1 MRASLFAAVLLI
13 GACGGDDA
21 QTTPDAPTD
30 GDEPDASEPDAP
42 DAPDEPL
49 VPTPNPGREI
59 IKTSLELDVTTR
71 MGKANI
77 IVADN
82 GEPGMSFE
90 VGDLTIVSVEAWN
103 GCLECVYEPIEFR
116 VINRRLELALPVGHR
131 DINIVYSYK
140 LHEDFNGQSSDG
152 YTLLWPY
159 HCGNLFPC
167 HSDPSDGTEFTVALT
182 GIPAGMT
189 AVYPTSISE
198 APSYQVAWS
207 VDEYNEVS
215 LGTTDAGTEIVVW
228 HRPGEEADANA
239 GTDNLVAAFNWL
251 ETTLGPYRF
260 GPKAGT
266 VSVGWGPGAL
276 GGMEHHPFWHLADGA
291 LSSDEVN
298 VHEAVHGWYGDG
310 IRYACWEDFVLSEG
324 TTSYLAGRALDVVN
338 PTVGAQ
344 VWQGYAAELDAV
356 PGNLKVWPQTC
367 NEIDIIGDNL
377 FTNAPYMRGAFFY
390 RGLAQKLGATV
401 VDDILHD
408 FYMAHAGKAA
418 RMSDMLA
425 LIQTKTGY
433 DPTACA
439 QTWLLSTTKP
449 TPGPCP

>member
-1 MRASLFAAVLLI
+1 MRAPLLAVILLA
-13 GACGGDDA
+13 ACGGDDA
-21 QTTPDAPTD
+21 QTTPDASAD
-30 GDEPDASEPDAP
+30 GPDASAP
-42 DAPDEPL
+42 DAADEPL
-49 VPTPNPGREI
+49 VPTANLAREVI
-59 IKTSLELDVTTR
+59 RTELMFDVTTR
-71 MGKANI
+71 MATARITVGPSA
-77 IVADN
+77 
-82 GEPGMSFE
+82 EPGMTLE
-90 VGDLTIVSVEAWN
+90 VGDLTIQGVQQSLADSVAFN
-103 GCLECVYEPIEFR
+103 
-116 VINRRLELALPVGHR
+116 VINRRMNLALPASSENLTFV
-131 DINIVYSYK
+131 VEYQYK
-140 LHEDFNGQSSDG
+140 LHEDFNGQSADG

-167 HSDPSDGTEFTVALT
+167 HSAPADGTEFTLALE
-182 GIPAGMT
+182 GVPAGMT
-189 AVYPTSISE
+189 AVYPTTVSE
-198 APSYQVAWS
+198 APSYQIAWS
-207 VDEYNEVS
+207 VDEYTEVS

-266 VSVGWGPGAL
+266 VSVGWGPGAF

-324 TTSYLAGRALDVVN
+324 TTSYLAGRILDVVN
-338 PTVGAQ
+338 PPVGAQ
-344 VWQGYAAELDAV
+344 VWQSYAATLDAI

-390 RGLAQKLGATV
+390 RALALKLGATV

-425 LIQTKTGY
+425 LIQSKTGY

>member
-1 MRASLFAAVLLI
+1 VRASLFAVLLLT
-13 GACGGDDA
+13 ACGGDDA
-21 QTTPDAPTD
+21 QVTPDAPA
-30 GDEPDASEPDAP
+30 DEPDAAP
-42 DAPDEPL
+42 DAPL
-49 VPTPNPGREI
+49 VPTPNPTREVVR
-59 IKTSLELDVTTR
+59 TELDVDVTTR
-71 MGKANI
+71 MATARITVGPS
-77 IVADN
+77 AD
-82 GEPGMSFE
+82 PGMTLE
-90 VGDLTIVSVEAWN
+90 IGDLTVADIADAVEA
-103 GCLECVYEPIEFR
+103 PIAFN
-116 VINRRLELALPVGHR
+116 VINRRLNLALPASADPLTFV
-131 DINIVYSYK
+131 ITYQYK
-140 LHEDFNGQSSDG
+140 LHEDFNGQSMDG

-167 HSDPSDGTEFTVALT
+167 HSAPADGTEFTLSLS
-182 GIPAGMT
+182 GIPAGQT
-189 AVYPTSISE
+189 AVYPTTLTE
-198 APSYQVAWS
+198 APSYQIAWS
-207 VDEYNEVS
+207 VDDYTELS

-266 VSVGWGPGAL
+266 VSVGWGPGAF
-276 GGMEHHPFWHLADGA
+276 GGMEHHPFWHVADAA

-298 VHEAVHGWYGDG
+298 VHEAAHGWYGDG

-324 TTSYLAGRALDVVN
+324 TVSYLAGRALDVVN
-338 PTVGAQ
+338 PAVGAE
-344 VWQGYAAELDAV
+344 VWQSYAALLDSI
-356 PGNLKVWPQTC
+356 PGTLKVWPQTC
-367 NEIDIIGDNL
+367 NEIDIIADNL

-390 RGLAQKLGATV
+390 RALAQKLGATV

-408 FYMAHAGKAA
+408 FYVAHAGKAA
-418 RMSDMLA
+418 RMSEMLE
-425 LIQTKTGY
+425 LIEAKTGY